1 MQYGLRCS
9 HEEILRQTGTTIN
22 HLRLDSRFLFTVRRG
37 TSKQERWTSM
47 SRSSSTPS
55 KRKWRSKRHYK
66 NVQIKMLSYPL
77 FFLDTRS
84 NKSKRTTSVRSPTTP
99 STRPSL
105 STLRP
110 FSSLTSRR
118 KNRSNPLCLKDN
130 KSDKRKPT
138 KRTSSSVCQWWASR
152 ANNASNFKRK
162 TVV

>member
-1 MQYGLRCS
+1 
-9 HEEILRQTGTTIN
+9 
-22 HLRLDSRFLFTVRRG
+22 
-37 TSKQERWTSM
+37 
-47 SRSSSTPS
+47 
-55 KRKWRSKRHYK
+55 
-66 NVQIKMLSYPL
+66 MLSYPL

-84 NKSKRTTSVRSPTTP
+84 NKSKRTTSVRSHTTP

-138 KRTSSSVCQWWASR
+138 KRTSSSVCQCEQVEQITPQALRGKPSSKIRNVRTPLTLNLKHNAKATLRVGLEEVPLLLLKEVVRDQEISR
-152 ANNASNFKRK
+152 RVQDEGQDCLTIAAKEVRSLEGN
-162 TVV
+162 V